1 MAEAAA
7 ATTAPVVA
15 SFDFNI
21 LLATD
26 SYKVTH
32 FKQYP
37 PNTCKIYSYFEC
49 RKGKADDFKETVFF
63 GLQYILKKY
72 LSGSVVT
79 EEKIQQAKQIYDLHF
94 KQSVFHEEGWRY
106 IVTKH
111 NGHLPIRIKAIP
123 EGSIIPRGNVLFT
136 VENTDPNCFWLT
148 NYIETILVQVWYPIT
163 VATISREFKKILAL
177 FLHKTSGSLDTLE
190 FRLHDF
196 GYRGVSSQ
204 ESAALG
210 GAAHL
215 VNFQSTDTVA
225 GLLMAKQ
232 FYYCQMAGFSIPAA
246 EHSTII
252 SWGRSR
258 EKDAFEYL
266 LKQFPSTPISI
277 VSDSY
282 DIFNAC
288 KQIWGD
294 DLKNCVEQRNEDSVV
309 VIRPDSGDP
318 VDTIMEVIR
327 ILEEVFG
334 STLNRQGYKL
344 LPSFI
349 RVFQGDAI
357 NLNSIEK
364 ILTAL
369 KNEDWSAEN
378 IVFGCGGAL
387 LQKLNRD
394 TLNCSFKC
402 SYVEQNGKGLDVYKQ
417 PITDPIK
424 DSKRGQLILRRN
436 TDGIFET
443 IQEGKGNPEEDL
455 LVTVFEDGNILQD
468 YTLAE
473 VRINAKLQA
482 GDVQYLKPNAVP
494 AQRCSL
500 KEQS

>member
-1 MAEAAA
+1 MAAGAAYG
-7 ATTAPVVA
+7 
-15 SFDFNI
+15 FNI

-37 PNTCKIYSYFEC
+37 PNTYKIYSYFEC
-49 RKGKADDFKETVFF
+49 RKGKADVFKEIVFF

-79 EEKIQQAKQIYDLHF
+79 EEKIQQAKQLYELHF
-94 KQSVFHEEGWRY
+94 KQSVFNEEGWRY
-106 IVTKH
+106 IIRKH
-111 NGHLPIRIKAIP
+111 NGHLPVRIKAIP

-163 VATISREFKKILAL
+163 VATISREFKKVLAL
-177 FLHKTSGSLDTLE
+177 YLNKTSGSLDDLE
-190 FRLHDF
+190 FKLHDF

-225 GLLMAKQ
+225 GLLMAQQ
-232 FYYCQMAGFSIPAA
+232 FYSCPMAGFSIPAA

-252 SWGRSR
+252 SWGRYQ
-258 EKDAFEYL
+258 EKDAFEYA
-266 LKQFPSTPISI
+266 LKQFPSTPISV

-288 KQIWGD
+288 KQIWGS
-294 DLKNCVEQRNEDSVV
+294 DLKDCVEQRNKDSML
-309 VIRPDSGDP
+309 VIRTDSGDP
-318 VDTIMEVIR
+318 VETTIEILR

-334 STLNRQGYKL
+334 STLNCQGYKL

-349 RVFQGDAI
+349 RLIQGDAI
-357 NLNSIEK
+357 NLHSMEE
-364 ILTAL
+364 ILKAL
-369 KNEDWSAEN
+369 KNEHWSAEN
-378 IVFGCGGAL
+378 IDFGCGGAL

-402 SYVEQNGKGLDVYKQ
+402 SYVEQNGKRLDVYKQ
-417 PITDPIK
+417 PVTDPIK
-424 DSKRGQLILRRN
+424 GSKRGQLILRRN
-436 TDGIFET
+436 PNGIIET
-443 IQEGKGNPEEDL
+443 VEEGKGNPEEDL
-455 LVTVFEDGNILQD
+455 LVAVFENGNILHE
-468 YTLAE
+468 YTLEE
-473 VRINAKLQA
+473 VRENAKLQ
-482 GDVQYLKPNAVP
+482 DDDLLCLKQNGELLNG
-494 AQRCSL
+494 SL
-500 KEQS
+500 LNGNSQH

>member
-7 ATTAPVVA
+7 ATAPDVA

-49 RKGKADDFKETVFF
+49 RKGKADDFKEIVFF

-79 EEKIQQAKQIYDLHF
+79 EEKIEQAKQIYDLHF

-106 IVTKH
+106 IVKKH

-148 NYIETILVQVWYPIT
+148 NYIETILVQAWYPIT

-177 FLHKTSGSLDTLE
+177 FLHNTSGSLDTLE

-232 FYYCQMAGFSIPAA
+232 FYNCQIAGFSIPAA

-294 DLKNCVEQRNEDSVV
+294 DLKNFVEQRNADSML
-309 VIRPDSGDP
+309 VIRLDSGDP
-318 VDTIMEVIR
+318 VETIMEVIK

-334 STLNRQGYKL
+334 STLNHQGYKL

-369 KNEDWSAEN
+369 KSEDWSAEN
-378 IVFGCGGAL
+378 IFFGCGSAL

-394 TLNCSFKC
+394 TLSCSFKC

-417 PITDPIK
+417 PVTDPIK

-473 VRINAKLQA
+473 VRKNAKLQA
-482 GDVQYLKPNAVP
+482 GDLQYLKPNAEP
-494 AQRCSL
+494 AYRCPL
-500 KEQS
+500 KEKP

>member
-7 ATTAPVVA
+7 
-15 SFDFNI
+15 SSDFNI

-37 PNTCKIYSYFEC
+37 PDTCKIYSYFEC
-49 RKGKADDFKETVFF
+49 RKGNNDEFKEIVFF

-72 LSGSVVT
+72 LTGSVVT
-79 EEKIQQAKQIYDLHF
+79 EEKIQQAKQIYQLHF
-94 KQSVFHEEGWRY
+94 KHSIFHEEGWRY
-106 IVTKH
+106 ILTEH
-111 NGHLPIRIKAIP
+111 EGHLPIRIKAIP
-123 EGSIIPRGNVLFT
+123 EGSIISRGNALFT

-148 NYIETILVQVWYPIT
+148 NYIETTLVQVWYPIT
-163 VATISREFKKILAL
+163 VATISREFKKLLAMYL
-177 FLHKTSGSLDTLE
+177 NKTSGSLNDLE
-190 FRLHDF
+190 FKLHDF

-225 GLLMAKQ
+225 GLVMAQQ
-232 FYYCQMAGFSIPAA
+232 FYNCQMAGFSIPAA

-252 SWGRSR
+252 AWGRSR

-266 LKQFPSTPISI
+266 LKQFPSTPISV

-288 KQIWGD
+288 RQIWGS
-294 DLKNCVEQRNEDSVV
+294 DLKDNVEQRNKDSVL

-318 VDTIMEVIR
+318 VKTIIEVLR

-334 STLNRQGYKL
+334 STTNCLGFKL

-349 RVFQGDAI
+349 RLFQGDAI
-357 NLNSIEK
+357 NLRSMEE
-364 ILTAL
+364 ILIAL
-369 KNEDWSAEN
+369 KNEHWSTEN
-378 IVFGCGGAL
+378 IAFGCGGAL

-394 TLNCSFKC
+394 MLNCSFKC
-402 SYVEQNGKGLDVYKQ
+402 SYVEQNGKGLNVYKE
-417 PITDPIK
+417 PVTDPIK
-424 DSKRGQLILRRN
+424 VSRRGKLILRRN
-436 TDGIFET
+436 SDGIIET
-443 IQEGKGNPEEDL
+443 VEEGKGNPEEDL
-455 LVTVFEDGNILQD
+455 LVAVFENGNILQD
-468 YTLAE
+468 YTLE
-473 VRINAKLQA
+473 EIRKNAKLQNV
-482 GDVQYLKPNAVP
+482 DLQ
-494 AQRCSL
+494 
-500 KEQS
+500 